1 MHHADECC
9 SNLIATKPSQPQ
21 PAWSAEAARAAI
33 GAIVDDA
40 RSARQ
45 PDGGWPV
52 HPRDEAGDTPPGG
65 FKGLYLGRA
74 GVLWALWTLER
85 WGAVPRWPGFDW
97 EAAIADVDAAY
108 RDAPD
113 SGEVVPSLYLG
124 EAGILLA
131 RWRIG
136 GDPDVAA
143 RLAEQ
148 RALRPRQ
155 PDARGAVG
163 RARHD
168 GGGLAPSN
176 APPATRAGA
185 RCSSTARMRCGA
197 RRVHD
202 EVDHSLVVD
211 PGPVRPRQ
219 RSTSAPDT
227 ASRATSTR
235 CCSVPSGSTR
245 RGATTLY
252 ERCAITLRAT
262 VRREG
267 QRANWPAGT
276 WTPRPG
282 ATSMLVQWCH
292 GAPGFVTALAPF
304 PPGRSS
310 TVDEVLVAAGE
321 PSWQAGPLTKGSNL
335 CHGTAGNG
343 DAFLALHARTGN
355 AAVARTRQ
363 SLRDARASPRCEHA
377 RAEHGRGRYTLW
389 TGDLGLALYLQQCID
404 GRAGMPT
411 LDFL

>member
-1 MHHADECC
+1 
-9 SNLIATKPSQPQ
+9 
-21 PAWSAEAARAAI
+21 
-33 GAIVDDA
+33 
-40 RSARQ
+40 
-45 PDGGWPV
+45 
-52 HPRDEAGDTPPGG
+52 
-65 FKGLYLGRA
+65 
-74 GVLWALWTLER
+74 LWALWTLER

-108 RDAPD
+108 HDAPD

-136 GDPDVAA
+136 GGPDVAA
-143 RLAEQ
+143 RLAESVRSNRDNPTHEALWGAPGTMVAAWHLERATGDARW
-148 RALRPRQ
+148 RALFLDSA
-155 PDARGAVG
+155 DALWR
-163 RARHD
+163 
-168 GGGLAPSN
+168 
-176 APPATRAGA
+176 TW
-185 RCSSTARMRCGA
+185 
-197 RRVHD
+197 VHD
-202 EVDHSLVVD
+202 EVTTAWLWTQDLYGRKAQYLGAGHGFAGNVHPLLLGAEWLD
-211 PGPVRPRQ
+211 EVRRD
-219 RSTSAPDT
+219 A
-227 ASRATSTR
+227 
-235 CCSVPSGSTR
+235 
-245 RGATTLY
+245 LY
-252 ERCAITLRAT
+252 ERCEITLRAT

-267 QRANWPAGT
+267 PCANWPAGT

-282 ATSMLVQWCH
+282 ATSMMVQWCH

-321 PSWQAGPLTKGSNL
+321 TVWQAGPLTKGSNL

-343 DAFLALHARTGN
+343 AAFLSLHARTGN
-355 AAVARTRQ
+355 APWLER
-363 SLRDARASPRCEHA
+363 ARAFAMHAITQCEHA